1 MKRSTE
7 NAYDLED
14 SRKILNNCKIM
25 LNQSK
30 DQLKRPG
37 TENIFYNT
45 SRLDHLLR
53 MLDSFEKQYLN

>member
-14 SRKILNNCKIM
+14 SRKILNNCKIT

-45 SRLDHLLR
+45 SRLDHLLG